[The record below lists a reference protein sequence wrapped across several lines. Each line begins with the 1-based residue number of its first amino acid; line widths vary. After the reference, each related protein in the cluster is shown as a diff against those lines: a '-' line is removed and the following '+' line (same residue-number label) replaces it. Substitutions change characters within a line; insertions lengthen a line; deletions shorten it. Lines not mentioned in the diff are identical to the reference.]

1 MSGLHAAIVALAL
14 TGAGEEQPV
23 LLDFSASWC
32 KPCRSMEP
40 VIDELIAK
48 GYRVRKLDFDR
59 DRELARKYQIS
70 KIPCFVM
77 LAGGRETARILGAT
91 PIGRLEAMFAEARSQ
106 IPVGPL
112 PEPNRRPDQPGV
124 RPMPS
129 PGPIPLP
136 QSHSPSALAMES
148 PPSVPAGPD
157 SRTPAPG
164 IPAQPVSFSPSRG
177 PQPTGVIPSG
187 IQDKDL
193 IAATVR
199 LRVHDA
205 QGPSIGTGTII
216 DARGGKALILTC
228 GHIFREYR
236 EGGLIEVELF
246 SSPESQS
253 VEGRLLSFDDKR
265 DVGLLMID
273 APGPLQTVKVAPKG
287 YSVDVGATV
296 VNLGC
301 NHGDPPSA
309 RRNQVTARDKYLGP
323 PNIEVGGL
331 PVQGRSGGGL
341 FSNEGLVIGVCNAA
355 DPEDNEGLYAALPSI
370 HQQLDDAG
378 LSFVYAGQPP
388 LDAERA
394 PPNAVARAPMVDVA
408 APAMSRTKP
417 VPDPII
423 LETGSREGAFDAAR
437 SGVVAPLAPGEQRLI
452 DELRRRQAQ
461 GAEIVCIVR
470 PKGNPE
476 ARSEVFV
483 FENASPALVERLT
496 AEGFARR

>member
-14 TGAGEEQPV
+14 TGAGVEQPV

-59 DRELARKYQIS
+59 DRELARKYQVS

-106 IPVGPL
+106 MPVGPL
-112 PEPNRRPDQPGV
+112 PEPNRLPDQPGV

-136 QSHSPSALAMES
+136 KSHSPSALAMES
-148 PPSVPAGPD
+148 PPSVPTNPD
-157 SRTPAPG
+157 SRTPAPE

-177 PQPTGVIPSG
+177 PQPPGVIPSG

-246 SSPESQS
+246 NSPESQS

-301 NHGDPPSA
+301 NHGDPPLGAPQPGDRAGQVLGTAEHRGRRTARPGTQRRRIVLERRACDRRLQCGRSRGQRGALRRPAVDPSATRRRRPLVRLRRPAAA
-309 RRNQVTARDKYLGP
+309 RRRTGAAQRGGP
-323 PNIEVGGL
+323 GADGRR
-331 PVQGRSGGGL
+331 GRS
-341 FSNEGLVIGVCNAA
+341 
-355 DPEDNEGLYAALPSI
+355 
-370 HQQLDDAG
+370 
-378 LSFVYAGQPP
+378 
-388 LDAERA
+388 R
-394 PPNAVARAPMVDVA
+394 DVA
-408 APAMSRTKP
+408 NQTGARPHHPRNRQSR
-417 VPDPII
+417 
-423 LETGSREGAFDAAR
+423 GGFRRGALRSCCAAC
-437 SGVVAPLAPGEQRLI
+437 A
-452 DELRRRQAQ
+452 
-461 GAEIVCIVR
+461 
-470 PKGNPE
+470 
-476 ARSEVFV
+476 
-483 FENASPALVERLT
+483 
-496 AEGFARR
+496 

>member
-14 TGAGEEQPV
+14 TGAGAEEPV

-32 KPCRSMEP
+32 RPCRSMEP
-40 VIDELIAK
+40 VIDKLIAK
-48 GYRVRKLDFDR
+48 GYRIRKLDFDR
-59 DRELARKYQIS
+59 DREVARKYQVS

-77 LAGGRETARILGAT
+77 LVGGRETSRILGTT
-91 PIGRLEAMFAEARSQ
+91 PIDRLEAMFAEARSQ
-106 IPVGPL
+106 MPTAAL
-112 PEPNRRPDQPGV
+112 PEPKRLPDEPGL

-136 QSHSPSALAMES
+136 QRSAPSALAMES
-148 PPSVPAGPD
+148 TPGVPAGPAP
-157 SRTPAPG
+157 RAPAPG
-164 IPAQPVSFSPSRG
+164 IPAQPVSISPSQG
-177 PQPTGVIPSG
+177 PRQPGAMPG
-187 IQDKDL
+187 RLQDKDL
-193 IAATVR
+193 IAVTVR

-205 QGPSIGTGTII
+205 QGPSTGTGTII

-246 SSPESQS
+246 NSPESQS

-273 APGPLQTVKVAPKG
+273 APGPLQTAKVASKN
-287 YSVDVGATV
+287 YAVDIGAPV

-301 NHGDPPSA
+301 NHGDPPSV
-309 RRNQVTARDKYLGP
+309 RRNRVTARDKYLGP

-341 FSNEGLVIGVCNAA
+341 FSSEGLVIGVCNAA

-378 LSFVYAGQPP
+378 LSFVYADQPP
-388 LDAERA
+388 GSAERV
-394 PPNAVARAPMVDVA
+394 PPNAVAQAPMVDVA
-408 APAMSRTKP
+408 APPMSRTKP

-423 LETGSREGAFDAAR
+423 LETGSRGSGLDAVR
-437 SGVVAPLAPGEQRLI
+437 PGVAAPLASDEQRLM
-452 DELRRRQAQ
+452 DELLRRQAQ

-470 PKGNPE
+470 PKGDPE
-476 ARSEVFV
+476 SRSEVFV

-496 AEGFARR
+496 AEGFTRR